1 MNNIFTNLPDDVVI
15 EKIIPFSYKFQDKSI
30 LADIRS
36 FKKDFDL
43 VDSIYAYSYKN
54 VIFFND
60 LKRFIKTID
69 NNSMLNSMLV
79 SKHRYSPFFQRHV
92 MLKDKSII
100 GVATWQKYF
109 YDSKLNVKSKIKII
123 WGLLT
128 PVERTSFFNMFVL
141 EDDE

>member
-1 MNNIFTNLPDDVVI
+1 MNNIFTNLPDDIVI
-15 EKIIPFSYKFQDKSI
+15 EKILPFSYKFQDKSI

-36 FKKDFDL
+36 FTKDYDL
-43 VDSIYAYSYKN
+43 VDSIYAYNYKN

-79 SKHRYSPFFQRHV
+79 SKHKYSPFFQRHI

-109 YDSKLNVKSKIKII
+109 YDSKLNVKSKIRII

-128 PVERTSFFNMFVL
+128 PIERTSFFNIFVL
-141 EDDE
+141 EDD